1 MSNNAA
7 LPLTNSQNEESDNE
21 YDIRYIALYAP
32 QRHNAH
38 MIEIDYLWKQ
48 IIHKQSSY
56 ELRAALQD
64 IVDRLFLNPPSQSPT
79 RLHDFETLTLISSGT
94 MMNVYMS
101 PQRNDRVIR
110 ISRQH
115 ITKVDGSFILC
126 KLVLEIILMKYM
138 SMFMPRH
145 VPDVHSFGFLM
156 SGAFYTE
163 VDRIKNFDH
172 REEEYFSEFQK
183 ATKQYI
189 LAFLNTY
196 GLRMLD
202 YNNPTNWACTGNEE
216 LFVLDLNDVD
226 VLPILS

>member
-1 MSNNAA
+1 MSNDVA
-7 LPLTNSQNEESDNE
+7 LALTSSQNEQSENE
-21 YDIRYIALYAP
+21 DEIEYIALYAP

-38 MIEIDYLWKQ
+38 MIEIDDLWNQ
-48 IIHKQSSY
+48 IIHKQTSY

-79 RLHDFETLTLISSGT
+79 RLRDFESLTFIYSGSMT
-94 MMNVYMS
+94 NVYTF
-101 PQRNDRVIR
+101 PHRNDRVVR
-110 ISRQH
+110 ISRQL
-115 ITKVDGSFILC
+115 ITKIDGSFILC

-145 VPDVHSFGFLM
+145 VPDVHSFGFLS

-163 VDRIKNFDH
+163 VDRIKHFDH
-172 REEEYFSEFQK
+172 RDEEYFSEFQK

-189 LAFLNTY
+189 LTFLNAY

-202 YNNPTNWACTGNEE
+202 YNKPSNWACIGSGD
-216 LFVLDLNDVD
+216 LVVLDLNDVD

>member
-1 MSNNAA
+1 MSNDVA
-7 LPLTNSQNEESDNE
+7 LPLTSSQNEQSENE
-21 YDIRYIALYAP
+21 YEIEYIALYPP

-38 MIEIDYLWKQ
+38 MIEIDDLWNQ
-48 IIHKQSSY
+48 IIHKRTSY
-56 ELRAALQD
+56 DLRAALQD
-64 IVDRLFLNPPSQSPT
+64 IVDRMFLNPPSQSPT
-79 RLHDFETLTLISSGT
+79 RLHDFESLTLISSGT
-94 MMNVYMS
+94 MTNVYTF
-101 PQRNDRVIR
+101 PQRNDRIIR

-115 ITKVDGSFILC
+115 ITKIDGSFILC
-126 KLVLEIILMKYM
+126 KLILEIILMKYM

-145 VPDVHSFGFLM
+145 VPDVHSFGFLR

-172 REEEYFSEFQK
+172 RDEEYFSTFQK

-189 LAFLNTY
+189 LTFLNTY

-202 YNNPTNWACTGNEE
+202 YNNPSNWACVGSGE

-226 VLPILS
+226 VLS